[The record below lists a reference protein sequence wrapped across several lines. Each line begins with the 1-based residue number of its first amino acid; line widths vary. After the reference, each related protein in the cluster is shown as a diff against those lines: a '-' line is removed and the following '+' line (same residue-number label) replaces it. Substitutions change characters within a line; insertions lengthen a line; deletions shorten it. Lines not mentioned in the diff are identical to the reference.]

1 MLFGS
6 QAFLLLFLP
15 ICLAGYFWLAGHKR
29 TRLGWLT
36 LASFFFYGYW
46 DLRFVP
52 LLAGSIA
59 GNWLLVRAIHPR
71 QTRWLTLACVSL
83 NLGLLAVFKYA
94 DFFAGNA
101 LWLVGA
107 THDPWQLVLPLG
119 ISFFTFEQISYAIDR
134 RNGRAPDYDLLDYA
148 AYVAFFPHLLAG
160 PIIRHDEL
168 IFQFADD
175 PRRPGWD
182 ERAGRGLVLFTL
194 GLIKK
199 VWFADIFGRDANRLF
214 DAAANGSVLGWQ
226 DGWHAA
232 LAYTLQLYFDFSAY
246 SDMAIGLGLM
256 FGLTLPQNFDAPYR
270 ALNIRD
276 FWRRWHMTLSAFL
289 RDYLYIPLGGNR
301 QTAWRVAV
309 TVMVTMLLCGLW
321 HGAGWTFVAWGA
333 LHGVA
338 IVVSRAWARHG
349 VRLPIVAAWLAT
361 MLLVVVGWVLFRAA
375 NFSVAGGILRG
386 MGGFSGAGVAV
397 SGEDLRMLAL
407 GMVFAIA
414 GPSNLEWARMRW
426 LSHSAVAAVTALAL
440 LAVTLRV
447 GAGKSVE
454 FIYFQF

>member
-15 ICLAGYFWLAGHKR
+15 LSLAGYFWLAGHKR
-29 TRLGWLT
+29 ARLGWLT

-46 DLRFVP
+46 DVRFVP
-52 LLAGSIA
+52 LLAGSIL
-59 GNWLLVRAIHPR
+59 GNWLLVRAIRPQ

-94 DFFAGNA
+94 DFFASNA
-101 LWLVGA
+101 LWLIGE

-199 VWFADIFGRDANRLF
+199 VWLADTFGRDANRLF
-214 DAAANGSVLGWQ
+214 DAAAHGSLLGWQ

-256 FGLTLPQNFDAPYR
+256 FGLTLPQNFDSPYR

-301 QTAWRVAV
+301 QAEWRVAA

-333 LHGVA
+333 LHGAA
-338 IVVSRAWARHG
+338 IVVSRGWARWG
-349 VRLPIVAAWLAT
+349 PRLPTVAAWLAT
-361 MLLVVVGWVLFRAA
+361 MLLVIVGWVLFRAESFA
-375 NFSVAGGILRG
+375 VAGSILRG
-386 MGGFSGAGVAV
+386 MGGLSGAGAAV
-397 SGEDLRMLAL
+397 SGEDVRMLAL
-407 GMVFAIA
+407 GAVLAIA
-414 GPSNLEWARMRW
+414 GPNNMEWARMRW
-426 LSHSAVAAVTALAL
+426 LPHSALAAATAVAL
-440 LAVTLRV
+440 LAVILRV